1 MQKKC
6 YIILAVIAGIAA
18 GIILFFVLKDKGT
31 SNENM
36 NNENQIVQEEVAKNG
51 DLLTV
56 HYVGTLQD
64 GTKFDSSIDRGQP
77 FQFTLG
83 AGQVIKGWDKGLLGM
98 KVGEKKTLTIQ
109 PEDGYGDQA
118 VGPIPANS
126 VLIFEVELLKIN

>member
-1 MQKKC
+1 MQKRC
-6 YIILAVIAGIAA
+6 YIILAIIAGIAA
-18 GIILFFVLKDKGT
+18 GAILFFVFRDKSAKD
-31 SNENM
+31 
-36 NNENQIVQEEVAKNG
+36 G

-83 AGQVIKGWDKGLLGM
+83 AGKVIKGWDKGLLGM
-98 KVGEKKTLTIQ
+98 KVGEKRTLTIQ
-109 PEDGYGDQA
+109 PEDGYGSQA

-126 VLIFEVELLKIN
+126 VLIFEIELLKIN